1 MNKELKKLPRNV
13 YKKLTN
19 ELHDGVYFVTKGRK
33 IIFWN
38 KRAEEITGYKAA
50 EVIGKHCYNNI
61 MKHIDKNGRKL
72 CSSDDCPLAMA
83 IKKNKTYIHRLYMR
97 RKDDI
102 RLPVDVH
109 TKPIKH
115 RGKTVGAV
123 EVFRDASMYERVERQ
138 RERARNL
145 SLIDA
150 LTALP
155 NRRLI
160 NKRIKLELKRFLK
173 YKEDLHVAVA
183 DIDHFKQINDTY
195 GHKAGDLIL
204 RNVAS
209 ILEDNLRPTDF
220 VGRYG
225 GEEFLIILPNTTRE
239 NCRAALRR
247 IKKTIENARLIKGRK
262 RATISMGVARARTR
276 DTFES
281 VFKRAD
287 KALYSAKRGGRNKIV
302 FAR

>member
-1 MNKELKKLPRNV
+1 MNKELKALPRDV

-38 KRAEEITGYKAA
+38 KRAEEITGYKAS

-61 MKHIDKNGRKL
+61 LKHIDRNGKKL
-72 CSSDDCPLAMA
+72 CNSEDCPLVAA
-83 IKKNKTYIHRLYMR
+83 IKKDKLYIHRLYMR
-97 RKDDI
+97 RKDDV

-109 TKPIKH
+109 TKPIKY
-115 RGKTVGAV
+115 RNKTVGAV

-160 NKRIKLELKRFLK
+160 GKRIRLELKRFLK
-173 YKEDLHVAVA
+173 YKEDLHIAIA

-225 GEEFLIILPNTTRE
+225 GEEFLIILPNTTTE
-239 NCRAALRR
+239 NCRIALGRIRR
-247 IKKTIENARLIKGRK
+247 TVEGARLIKARK
-262 RATISMGVARARTR
+262 KATISIGVTRAKTN

-287 KALYSAKRGGRNKIV
+287 KALYKAKRRGRNKIV
-302 FAR
+302 FG